1 MTGCMDDG
9 YDFNEVDMTVGIGG
23 DGLSLPVSSTDTIKL
38 EDVLELDGSESVVVK
53 DNGDYVFEQTGD
65 DVAPV
70 HPAIDPIVVSQVARL
85 RLAR

>member
-53 DNGDYVFEQTGD
+53 DNGDYVFE
-65 DVAPV
+65 
-70 HPAIDPIVVSQVARL
+70 
-85 RLAR
+85 